1 MPSEPKPKSAAGANA
16 AITGEAASSVVGPSK
31 PRLLQVLGPGLITG
45 ASDDD
50 PSGIGTYSQAGAQLG
65 FGISWTMVFTYP
77 LMVAIQE
84 ISARVGR
91 VTGRGLAGN
100 ICRHYPS
107 WLLHSIVVL
116 LFAANAV
123 NIGADLGAMA
133 DAMRLLIGGPTT
145 AYTVIFAVIC
155 VTAQIFVQYARYVR
169 VLKWLCLSLFA
180 YVAALAAVRVPWGE
194 ALKGIF
200 VPAIAWNQDYLTTL
214 VAIAGTTISPYLF
227 FWQAAEE
234 AEDVRVKPER
244 APLIRAW
251 RQAPSAFA
259 RIRADTLA
267 GMLFSNVIA
276 VSIIIM
282 TAATLHSKGVTN
294 IETSAQ
300 AAEALKPIAGEF
312 ASLIFTI
319 GIIGT
324 GLLAIPVLAGSAAY
338 AIAEGRRWPVGLAR
352 QPKEAWAF
360 YFSLVV
366 ATLIGA
372 GLNFT
377 PINPIKALYWSAVIN
392 GVVAVPVMVIL
403 MLMTAERR
411 IMGEFTI
418 VGWLRAL
425 GWLSTAVMAACV
437 GGMVTTWL
445 V

>member
-1 MPSEPKPKSAAGANA
+1 MPREQQRAPVGANA

-31 PRLLQVLGPGLITG
+31 FRLLHVLGPGLITG

-84 ISARVGR
+84 ISARIGR

-100 ICRHYPS
+100 ICRHYPG
-107 WLLHSIVVL
+107 WLLHSIVAL
-116 LFAANAV
+116 LFTANAI

-133 DAMRLLIGGPTT
+133 DAMRLLVGGPVA
-145 AYTVIFAVIC
+145 AYIVLFAVIC
-155 VTAQIFVQYARYVR
+155 VIAQIFVQYARYVR
-169 VLKWLCLSLFA
+169 VLKWLCLSLFF
-180 YVAALAAVRVPWGE
+180 YVAALALVRVPWGE
-194 ALKGIF
+194 ALKGVL
-200 VPAIAWNQDYLTTL
+200 VPTIAWNSAYLTTL

-234 AEDVRVKPER
+234 AEDVRVKPQR

-251 RQAPSAFA
+251 RQAPAAFA

-276 VSIIIM
+276 VSIIVM
-282 TAATLHSKGVTN
+282 TAATLHAGGVTN
-294 IETSAQ
+294 IETSSQ
-300 AAEALKPIAGEF
+300 AAEALKPIAGHF

-338 AIAEGRRWPVGLAR
+338 ALAEGRRWPVGLAR

-360 YFSLVV
+360 YFSLAV

-392 GVVAVPVMVIL
+392 GVVAVPVMVTL

-418 VGWLRAL
+418 GGWLRAL
-425 GWLSTAVMAACV
+425 GWISTGAMAACV
-437 GGMVTTWL
+437 GGMAATWL